1 MKKENLFEEYIKPEM
16 VVIDVEMESAV
27 LVGSVQEEVSKRKCQ
42 KIAKCRTLEING

>member
-27 LVGSVQEEVSKRKCQ
+27 LVGSPQEITENEQ
-42 KIAKCRTLEING
+42 MENFGEWKIFE